1 MRRKKI
7 INGFLNFFVILI
19 LLVSL
24 FPFFIMLTTALK
36 TDAASVAYPPELW
49 PKEITLKHFRDIVDP
64 MIFPFFRYFWNS
76 FFVSFTTAVLS
87 VLVCCLGAYSLARL
101 EFFGKR
107 VIHNS
112 TLVVYMFSGILL
124 IVPLFRIMNSIGLID
139 NRFAVI
145 LACLVSS
152 MPAGLSMLTSYFQTL
167 PDSIEE
173 AALIDGLNR
182 VQVIFKVVVPLSV
195 PAIMSVF
202 AYVFMQ
208 AWNNFLFANTFIS
221 SMEKQTLIIG
231 MRNLFSSQD
240 YVWGRM
246 MVASLLTAI
255 PVVIIFACVE
265 RFISGGRLEGGV
277 KG

>member
-1 MRRKKI
+1 MKRKRI
-7 INGFLNFFVILI
+7 INVLLNILVVLI
-19 LLVSL
+19 LVVTL
-24 FPFFIMLTTALK
+24 FPFYIMLTTALK

-49 PKEITLKHFRDIVDP
+49 PSEITFQHFKDILDP
-64 MIFPFFRYFWNS
+64 LIFPFFQYFSNS
-76 FFVSFTTAVLS
+76 FMISFITAVAS
-87 VLVCCLGAYSLARL
+87 VFICSLGGYSLAKL
-101 EFFGKR
+101 EFFGRKT
-107 VIHNS
+107 IHNT

-124 IVPLFRIMNSIGLID
+124 IVPLFKIFNSIGLID
-139 NRFAVI
+139 NRFGVI

-152 MPAGLSMLTSYFQTL
+152 MPAALSMLISYFQKI

-173 AALIDGLNR
+173 AARIDGLNR
-182 VQVIFKVVVPLSV
+182 VQVIFKVVMPLSV
-195 PAIMSVF
+195 PGIMSVF
-202 AYVFMQ
+202 SYVFMQ
-208 AWNNFLFANTFIS
+208 AWNNFLFANTFLS

-255 PVVIIFACVE
+255 PVIVVFSCVE

>member
-1 MRRKKI
+1 MRRRKI
-7 INGFLNFFVILI
+7 INVLLNLLVVAILI
-19 LLVSL
+19 VTL

-49 PKEITLKHFRDIVDP
+49 PGEITFQHFQDIVNP
-64 MIFPFFRYFWNS
+64 MIFPFFRYLANS
-76 FFVSFTTAVLS
+76 FLIAFITAVAS
-87 VLVCCLGAYSLARL
+87 VIICSLGGYSLAKL
-101 EFFGKR
+101 NFFGKR
-107 VIHNS
+107 QIHNV

-124 IVPLFRIMNSIGLID
+124 IVPLFQIFNSIGLID

-152 MPAGLSMLTSYFQTL
+152 MPAALSMLVSYFQKI

-173 AALIDGLNR
+173 AARIDGLNR
-182 VQVIFKVVVPLSV
+182 VQVIFKVVMPLSV
-195 PAIMSVF
+195 PGIMSVF
-202 AYVFMQ
+202 SYVFMQ
-208 AWNNFLFANTFIS
+208 AWNNFLFANTFLS

-231 MRNLFSSQD
+231 MRNLFTSQD

-255 PVVIIFACVE
+255 PVIIVFSLVE
-265 RFISGGRLEGGV
+265 RFISGGRLDGGV